1 MKMENR
7 CPKSSCSI
15 LIRVAALLI
24 ASLIFFTAF
33 PAGSLRAY
41 AQSTTPVYYGD
52 FAYVIDVDQNTGK
65 FVASVFNF
73 TPADTSAADYSVTIP
88 DTIDKD
94 KYPYPVTSISPNAF
108 NRSIYK
114 DKIKSVKMPNTIT
127 SIGDYAFLD
136 CKNLET
142 ADLGSELLTIGKYA
156 FAGCYSLKQVKFP
169 QKLTE
174 IGDSAFTNCTH
185 LEKAEFPKTL
195 TYIGQSAFTNCTSLI
210 AADLPETLKAI
221 GSSAFSGCTALGS
234 VKLPTAITSID
245 ANTFL
250 NCSSL
255 QAINFPDTL
264 KIIGTNAFSGCSSLM
279 TLTFPD
285 RLEEVGSQAFSNCR
299 NLTAVIVPYDLQNIS
314 DTAFMNSP
322 VEIWGYSGSYA
333 DNYAYR
339 NGIRQFHSIGTV
351 QKVTF
356 SADNYYV
363 TVNNIVIRSSKGN
376 LIIPPANVVNGEML
390 TISVTA
396 PTDYLVDYMMINNTP
411 FANGSTYTVGNTDV
425 NIFVSYKRRE
435 ATTTSSAAIT
445 TVTTTNPPQTTV
457 PQPQS
462 STTASAAVPSN
473 DDDDD
478 EDEDTVSGNTTDNNS
493 SNIEDEGTNKDSYV
507 KVDSDLKN
515 VGGNKVRIITRRDY
529 FIGPATVRVTNTA
542 EADDAAKNAVEA
554 LDTENASFYAFDIS
568 IFDERGK
575 ENQGVLAKGTITFQI
590 PVPEYLLP
598 YAKSIK
604 VYHIVDDAP
613 VLVNSNIIE
622 DINGVKKVQFEAK
635 EFSPYMIVA
644 STGEEEIQVIDE
656 DTTKP
661 ANTANDDDD
670 GDEDVGVITDND
682 DGGNN
687 TPDAAIVD
695 NDKPKNTYPSYNG
708 NINPHTGAIIA
719 GGAICGIS
727 LICIPLVK
735 SHKKRK
741 RTKSP
746 IE

>member
-15 LIRVAALLI
+15 LIRIAAVFIAAL
-24 ASLIFFTAF
+24 IFLTAF
-33 PAGSLRAY
+33 PAAGLRAS

-52 FAYVIDVDQNTGK
+52 FAYVIDVDKDTGK
-65 FVASVFNF
+65 FVASIFNF
-73 TPADTSAADYSVTIP
+73 TPADTSKTDYNITIP

-114 DKIKSVKMPNTIT
+114 DKITKVKMPNTIT
-127 SIGDYAFLD
+127 SVGDYAFLD
-136 CKNLET
+136 CKNLESV
-142 ADLGSELLTIGKYA
+142 DFGSELLTIGKYA
-156 FAGCYSLKQVKFP
+156 FAGCYSLKEAKLP

-185 LEKAEFPKTL
+185 LEKVEFPKTL
-195 TYIGQSAFTNCTSLI
+195 NYIGQGAFTNCTTLK
-210 AADLPETLKAI
+210 AAELPETLKAI
-221 GSSAFSGCTALGS
+221 GSSAFSGCTSLGA
-234 VKLPTAITSID
+234 VKLPSAITSID

-255 QAINFPDTL
+255 QTITFPDTL
-264 KIIGTNAFSGCSSLM
+264 KTIGTNAFSGCSSLM

-339 NGIRQFHSIGTV
+339 NGIRQFHPIGTV
-351 QKVTF
+351 QRVTF

-363 TVNNIVIRSSKGN
+363 TVNNIVIQSSKGN

-396 PTDYLVDYMMINNTP
+396 PTDYLVDYMTINNEP
-411 FANGSTYTVGNTDV
+411 FVNGGTYTVGSTDV

-435 ATTTSSAAIT
+435 ATTTSSPAIT
-445 TVTTTNPPQTTV
+445 TVTTSNLPQTSTS
-457 PQPQS
+457 QNT
-462 STTASAAVPSN
+462 TTASAAAPN

-478 EDEDTVSGNTTDNNS
+478 DEEEIPINDTTNNGG
-493 SNIEDEGTNKDSYV
+493 NIEDEGTNQDSYV
-507 KVDSDLKN
+507 KVDSDLRD
-515 VGGNKVRIITRRDY
+515 VGGKKVRIITRRDY
-529 FIGPATVRVTNTA
+529 FIGPATVRVTNTPEA
-542 EADDAAKNAVEA
+542 EDAAKGAVEA
-554 LDTENASFYAFDIS
+554 TDTENAQFYAFDIS
-568 IFDERGK
+568 LYDERGK
-575 ENQGVLAKGTITFQI
+575 ENQGVLATGTITFQI
-590 PVPEYLLP
+590 PVPDSLLP
-598 YAKSIK
+598 YANSIK

-613 VLVNSNIIE
+613 VLVKSNIIE

-635 EFSPYMIVA
+635 EFSPYMLVA
-644 STGEEEIQVIDE
+644 VTDGGTVPTIDE

-661 ANTANDDDD
+661 ANNPSDDDD
-670 GDEDVGVITDND
+670 GDEDVGIITDD
-682 DGGNN
+682 DDKNNNN

-695 NDKPKNTYPSYNG
+695 NDKTKNTYPSYNG

-735 SHKKRK
+735 SRKKRK

>member
-15 LIRVAALLI
+15 LIRIAAVFIAAL
-24 ASLIFFTAF
+24 IFLTAF
-33 PAGSLRAY
+33 PATSLRAS
-41 AQSTTPVYYGD
+41 AQATTPVYYGD
-52 FAYVIDVDQNTGK
+52 FAYVIDVDKETGK
-65 FVASVFNF
+65 FVASIFNF
-73 TPADTSAADYSVTIP
+73 TPADTTQTEYNITIP

-114 DKIKSVKMPNTIT
+114 DKIKKVKMPNTIT

-136 CKNLET
+136 CKNLESV
-142 ADLGSELLTIGKYA
+142 DFGSDLLTIGKYA
-156 FAGCYSLKQVKFP
+156 FAGCYTLKEAKLP

-174 IGDSAFTNCTH
+174 ISDSAFTNCTH
-185 LEKAEFPKTL
+185 LEKVEFPKTL
-195 TYIGQSAFTNCTSLI
+195 NYIGQGAFTNCTMLK
-210 AADLPETLKAI
+210 AAELPETMKAI
-221 GSSAFSGCTALGS
+221 GSSAFSGCTALGA
-234 VKLPTAITSID
+234 VKLPNAITSID

-255 QAINFPDTL
+255 QTITLPDTL
-264 KIIGTNAFSGCSSLM
+264 KVIGTNAFSGCSSLM

-285 RLEEVGSQAFSNCR
+285 AMEEVGSQAFSNCK
-299 NLTAVIVPYDLQNIS
+299 NLTAVIVPYNLQNIS

-356 SADNYYV
+356 SADSYYV

-411 FANGSTYTVGNTDV
+411 FANGGTYTVGNTDV

-435 ATTTSSAAIT
+435 ATTTSSPAIT
-445 TVTTTNPPQTTV
+445 TVTTTNMPQTTV
-457 PQPQS
+457 PQNT
-462 STTASAAVPSN
+462 TTASAAPAN
-473 DDDDD
+473 DDDDDDD
-478 EDEDTVSGNTTDNNS
+478 EDEVPISDDTASNSGS
-493 SNIEDEGTNKDSYV
+493 IEDEGTNKDSYV
-507 KVDSDLKN
+507 KVDSDLKD
-515 VGGNKVRIITRRDY
+515 VGGKKVRIITRRDY

-542 EADDAAKNAVEA
+542 EADEAAKSAVESTDTDNARYYA
-554 LDTENASFYAFDIS
+554 LDIS
-568 IFDERGK
+568 LFDERGK
-575 ENQGVLAKGTITFQI
+575 ENQGVLATGTITFQI
-590 PVPEYLLP
+590 PVPDSLLP
-598 YAKSIK
+598 YASSIK

-635 EFSPYMIVA
+635 EFSPYMLVA
-644 STGEEEIQVIDE
+644 VTDDSAATIDE

-661 ANTANDDDD
+661 ADNASDDDD
-670 GDEDVGVITDND
+670 GDEDVGVITEDDDNN
-682 DGGNN
+682 NN

-719 GGAICGIS
+719 GGAVCGIS

-735 SHKKRK
+735 SRRKRK

>member
-1 MKMENR
+1 MENR
-7 CPKSSCSI
+7 CQKSSCSI
-15 LIRVAALLI
+15 LIRIAAVFI
-24 ASLIFFTAF
+24 AALIFFTAF
-33 PAGSLRAY
+33 PAEALRAS
-41 AQSTTPVYYGD
+41 AQATTPVYYGD
-52 FAYVIDVDQNTGK
+52 FAYVIDVDQKTGQ
-65 FVASVFNF
+65 FVASVYNF
-73 TPADTSAADYSVTIP
+73 TPADTSQTEYNITIP
-88 DTIDKD
+88 ETIDKD
-94 KYPYPVTSISPNAF
+94 KYPYQITSISPNAF
-108 NRSIYK
+108 NRSIYR
-114 DKIKSVKMPNTIT
+114 DKIKKVKMPNTIT
-127 SIGDYAFLD
+127 SVGDYAFLD
-136 CKNLET
+136 CKNLESV
-142 ADLGSELLTIGKYA
+142 DFGSELLTIGKYA
-156 FAGCYSLKQVKFP
+156 FAGCSALKEAKLP

-174 IGDSAFTNCTH
+174 ISDSAFTNCTS
-185 LEKAEFPKTL
+185 LEKVEFPKTL
-195 TYIGQSAFTNCTSLI
+195 TYIGQSAFTNCTMLK

-221 GSSAFSGCTALGS
+221 GSSAFSGCTSLGS

-255 QAINFPDTL
+255 QAVTLPDTL
-264 KIIGTNAFSGCSSLM
+264 KVIGTNAFSGCSSLM

-339 NGIRQFHSIGTV
+339 NGIRQFHPIGSV

-396 PTDYLVDYMMINNTP
+396 PTDYLVDYMTINNTP
-411 FANGSTYTVGNTDV
+411 FANGGTYTVGNSDV

-445 TVTTTNPPQTTV
+445 TVTTTNIPQTTA
-457 PQPQS
+457 PQ
-462 STTASAAVPSN
+462 TTTTISAVAPNN

-478 EDEDTVSGNTTDNNS
+478 DEEEIPVDSGNSGSTGT
-493 SNIEDEGTNKDSYV
+493 NIEDEGTNKDSYV

-542 EADDAAKNAVEA
+542 EADDAAKNAVEST
-554 LDTENASFYAFDIS
+554 DTENAQYYAFDIS
-568 IFDERGK
+568 LYDESGK
-575 ENQGVLAKGTITFQI
+575 ENQGVLATGTITFQI
-590 PVPEYLLP
+590 PVPEALLP
-598 YAKSIK
+598 YANSIK

-613 VLVNSNIIE
+613 VLVNSSIIE
-622 DINGVKKVQFEAK
+622 DINGVRKVQFEAR
-635 EFSPYMIVA
+635 EFSPYMLVA
-644 STGEEEIQVIDE
+644 TTDSDTIPTIDE
-656 DTTKP
+656 DTTLP
-661 ANTANDDDD
+661 ANNTD
-670 GDEDVGVITDND
+670 DEDVGIITEDDDN
-682 DGGNN
+682 GNSNN

-708 NINPHTGAIIA
+708 SINPHTGAIIA
-719 GGAICGIS
+719 GGAVCGIS

-735 SHKKRK
+735 SRKKRK